1 MSKLTKKIIIA
12 DDEPD
17 VSLAIKPVLEKEGY
31 KVSIV
36 SSAEEFID
44 MLKNDK
50 YDFGLIDFFMPEMS
64 GRELVERIRKA
75 KIMSPKFIFLN
86 VVHFGAKGK
95 EELRKLGICA
105 YIHDVS
111 NEDFSK
117 FIKEID

>member
-1 MSKLTKKIIIA
+1 MDKLTKKIIIA

-17 VSLAIKPVLEKEGY
+17 FAIKPVLEKEGY

-36 SSAEEFID
+36 GSAKEFID

-75 KIMSPKFIFLN
+75 KIMGPKFIFLN
-86 VVHFGAKGK
+86 VAYFGAKGK
-95 EELRKLGICA
+95 EELRNLGISA

-111 NEDFSK
+111 KEDFRK
-117 FIKEID
+117 FLKEIG